1 MPPMPPRSAPSV
13 AAPASAEPGSLLK
26 RYLLPVGLYDEP
38 SGDLFLVH
46 AVRQRNLA
54 RLRRWMPHYAR
65 VHGALALMLLLI
77 CSTAEASTA
86 SNWLVAVAAVPTALE
101 VMLAIGFAC
110 FALVLRWEVR

>member
-1 MPPMPPRSAPSV
+1 MPPMPPRPDPSV
-13 AAPASAEPGSLLK
+13 AAAPRAEQTGLLK

-46 AVRQRNLA
+46 AVRRRNIE

-65 VHGALALMLLLI
+65 VHSVLAVVLLML
-77 CSTAEASTA
+77 CNTAEASA
-86 SNWLVAVAAVPTALE
+86 VSHWVVAAAAVPTAFE

-110 FALVLRWEVR
+110 VAMVLRWEIR